1 MAVSLNET
9 TDSIEASPPR
19 EMFTIAAPANYMSPY
34 EVSRDGQ
41 RFLVLSATEDPW
53 QSLTVIVKWPALLKK
68 GAGET

>member
-34 EVSRDGQ
+34 EASRDGQ
-41 RFLVLSATEDPW
+41 RFLVLSATEDAS
-53 QSLTVIVKWPALLKK
+53 QSLTVIVNWQEELKQRVP
-68 GAGET
+68 TR